1 MSSDKRS
8 LRLFLIVL
16 MVAGIGGPAGAAP
29 PLNAP
34 QTYRRGYPQ
43 RGPSGAMVSSQQK
56 TGANG
61 RVNVAATFVDG
72 RRKLLS
78 ARAAWLKALVE
89 AQVRAARATV
99 EAERA
104 EAEAEQSSEQAADES
119 PDGESPDGES
129 PDGEAPDG
137 TTPVDE
143 LLNTL
148 PTFAMPFTI
157 VKGKGRRSD
166 SREQPAPGYEA
177 ICGQLLALQ
186 QAAEDSPSGRAQGKI
201 QWPEVLLGAEFCGWR
216 MQLESLLAQREAVSG
231 IAKYGVSRQVRV
243 VAAQMREQLQ
253 WKIALITP
261 AEYLAARLFLES
273 LGYEGSLPG
282 AVKGTSRK

>member
-1 MSSDKRS
+1 MSSDKRR

-16 MVAGIGGPAGAAP
+16 MVAGIGGSAGAAP
-29 PLNAP
+29 PLNTP

-43 RGPSGAMVSSQQK
+43 TGASGAMRSSQQK

-61 RVNVAATFVDG
+61 RVNVAATFVDA
-72 RRKLLS
+72 RRKLVS
-78 ARAAWLKALVE
+78 ARAAWLKALAE
-89 AQVRAARATV
+89 AQVQAARAAV

-119 PDGESPDGES
+119 PDGQ
-129 PDGEAPDG
+129 APDG
-137 TTPVDE
+137 KTPVDE
-143 LLNTL
+143 LLSTL
-148 PTFAMPFTI
+148 PTFAMPLTI
-157 VKGKGRRSD
+157 VKGKGRRS
-166 SREQPAPGYEA
+166 SAGRQPALGYEA
-177 ICGQLLALQ
+177 IYGQLLALQ
-186 QAAEDSPSGRAQGKI
+186 QPAEDSPSGRAPGKI

-282 AVKGTSRK
+282 AIKGTSRR

>member
-8 LRLFLIVL
+8 LCLCLIVL

-61 RVNVAATFVDG
+61 RVNVAATFVNA

-78 ARAAWLKALVE
+78 AKAAWLKALAE
-89 AQVRAARATV
+89 AQVQAARAAV

-119 PDGESPDGES
+119 PDGESPDGK
-129 PDGEAPDG
+129 AA
-137 TTPVDE
+137 VDE

-148 PTFAMPFTI
+148 PTFSMPLTI
-157 VKGKGRRSD
+157 VKGKGRRSGA
-166 SREQPAPGYEA
+166 RKQPASGYEA

-186 QAAEDSPSGRAQGKI
+186 QPAEDSPSGRAPGKI
-201 QWPEVLLGAEFCGWR
+201 QWPEVLLGAEFSGWR

-253 WKIALITP
+253 WKIALLTP

-282 AVKGTSRK
+282 AVKSVSRK